1 MKYRSL
7 ELKVG
12 ATVFIAVL
20 IFTLGLMWFGE
31 FKIGKDTY
39 IVRAMFPMVGGINR
53 GDVVNV
59 NGVEKGEVDRVDLEK
74 KDVVVSMKIDA
85 ETIIPEDSKVIL
97 QAHGLLDE
105 RIILIIKGSSE
116 KTIQE
121 GAMLEGVYE
130 PGIAET
136 FASLGDVLKDL
147 KDISRDMGKIA
158 QILTEEDQFKK
169 TIENLAVITDELRAL
184 ISATAPDLKKSAAA
198 FRSSTVKIDAILE
211 ENSDEI
217 KRVIAGLDSAVGRMP
232 VVIGRVDTLTA
243 LLVDI
248 SERLKSRDSTL
259 GALLDN
265 REFLDHLQSAVV
277 ELEKLVADIKKNP
290 KKYLTVEIF

>member
-12 ATVFIAVL
+12 TTVFIAVL
-20 IFTLGLMWFGE
+20 IFTLGLMWFGG

-39 IVRAMFPMVGGINR
+39 TVCATFPMVGGINR
-53 GDVVNV
+53 GDVVHV
-59 NGVEKGEVDRVDLEK
+59 NGVEKGEVDRVDLGK
-74 KDVVVSMKIDA
+74 KDVVISMKIDA
-85 ETIIPEDSKVIL
+85 GTIIPGDSKVIL
-97 QAHGLLDE
+97 QAHGLLGE

-121 GAMLEGVYE
+121 GTMLEGVYE

-147 KDISRDMGKIA
+147 KDISKDMGKIA

-184 ISATAPDLKKSAAA
+184 ISATAPDFKKSAAA

-217 KRVIAGLDSAVGRMP
+217 ERVIAGLDSAVGRMP

-248 SERLKSRDSTL
+248 SERLKSRDSTI

>member
-20 IFTLGLMWFGE
+20 IFTLGLMWFGG

-39 IVRAMFPMVGGINR
+39 IVRATFPMVGGINR

-59 NGVEKGEVDRVDLEK
+59 NGVEKGEVDRVDLGK

-85 ETIIPEDSKVIL
+85 GTIIPEDSKVIL
-97 QAHGLLDE
+97 QAHGLLGE

>member
-20 IFTLGLMWFGE
+20 IFIVGLMWFGG
-31 FKIGKDTY
+31 FKIGKDSY
-39 IVRAMFPMVGGINR
+39 IVRATFPMVGGINR

-59 NGVEKGEVDRVDLEK
+59 NGVEKGEVDRVDLGK

-85 ETIIPEDSKVIL
+85 GTVIPEDSKVIL
-97 QAHGLLDE
+97 QAHGLLGE
-105 RIILIIKGSSE
+105 RIILIIKGSLE
-116 KTIQE
+116 KSIQE

-130 PGIAET
+130 PDIAET

-147 KDISRDMGKIA
+147 KDISKDIGKIT
-158 QILTEEDQFKK
+158 QILTEEGQFKQ
-169 TIENLAVITDELRAL
+169 TIENLAVITDELRDL
-184 ISATAPDLKKSAAA
+184 ISATAPDFKKSAAA

-217 KRVIAGLDSAVGRMP
+217 NRIITGLDSAVGRMP